1 MTPKISP
8 EAYALIK
15 GGTPTPQTPAIVVA
29 GSEKPQEK
37 TAPQVARDSTAEP
50 ARPGPRKER
59 EPEIV
64 SFTPMTVRVPA
75 RIPAALLKAAS
86 ERKLKKARPF
96 TQQDIVA
103 EALQNWLQEN
113 GYMPDKG

>member
-37 TAPQVARDSTAEP
+37 AAPQVARDSTTEP
-50 ARPGPRKER
+50 TKPRPQKER

-64 SFTPMTVRVPA
+64 SFTPMTVRVPT